1 METKGGSSAP
11 KPRRRVISVIS
22 SISLALGTLTAVP
35 PAFAAEL
42 VGKDIT
48 AKESDTFI
56 EKNNQKVSDIS
67 GNRSCAVDFYAPLDA
82 EPRAGL
88 ELFTIN
94 PSNGSPDKRA
104 FGFQYRITN
113 SQDRTFANLIVSDM
127 ARFTAIASGDIP
139 AMAVGS
145 ELGTNTG
152 FPKVNR
158 ESTKPMSVTTGRQT
172 EIGLV
177 ENFSK
182 EDVKKMATSDGIVS
196 AWKSQYT
203 ADNPK
208 LKAFEGPSAFVKAQ
222 VNPWPSEQVDCSPII
237 INWLDVDKAVIKP
250 GEQVKIGTINADDDS
265 LPRIR
270 VSAKTQRGS
279 YAGEVQ
285 RDGKDLYYTWPKFIG
300 EKWADDDTVSFTAI
314 ALPRNLDQLKAAA
327 TDPKNNENGEDT
339 YVYQE
344 SIDSLE
350 RYNKANEISTH
361 TITTDDEKYHDPQY
375 DPTQVQIIS
384 GITDGKPA
392 TSAQSVTF
400 TGIKDKI
407 ADLVKN
413 QLATVELDTELVQP
427 GWKAEFVDP
436 ASGDYTVKVTAP
448 FGGGEPRPGTFSQPV
463 VKVTYTNGS
472 VDSIPLLAIVRP
484 NNTQVTDVAYPTEP
498 AMGLQGA
505 DLTQSV
511 ALKRIL
517 GKGTPITP
525 ASYEVVPGSYPEGWT
540 VTVDADGTVHAT
552 SPKDAP
558 NNSSITPKV
567 KATYPDGTTDVVE
580 APFQV
585 VTSIKVPDYGSTAG
599 VVKDEL
605 SLKPVE
611 PENGLSGKPD
621 DAMPTSY
628 SFQDGATETT
638 FGDWKVTID
647 PTTGVISTTV
657 PDTALPG
664 AFLTV
669 PVVAHYDGGVAD
681 QTITGTFRVNGK
693 GDGKD
698 AAEYVERVTTAG
710 NPVESTI
717 RTQLSDPKLAKYEL
731 PKKLPQGWTVT
742 IDESGTVTATPP
754 KNAQPGDSATI
765 NVSVSYPDGTKA
777 LVPAE
782 FTVVGADKDAN
793 DPSYA
798 TVSGKPGTSTTS
810 KVDTTRMHA
819 LSEPKYSI
827 ITDPNEPG
835 YIAPPRNI
843 TWDMVKIDEKTGVIT
858 TPISDKAVPGSSA
871 DIPVKVTYKDGSTDT
886 TFATVVV
893 VGDQSRVY
901 SPVYNQST
909 TTPGNAVTSN
919 ITQGSQPPVRDL
931 QPTTPYEVPSDI
943 NGWKVSVD
951 KDGKVTAT
959 PPANARPGNHIDVP
973 VTVHYQDGSSDV
985 VYAPFVVNLTNNY
998 EATPVYPPKTVVP
1011 GETVTSPLNLDKPD
1025 DVNVSAND
1033 PYAIEASDTVKPT
1046 GNNNE
1051 FGNPEYA
1058 VTTDHGTWT
1067 VSLDNNGNV
1076 VATAPKEAQPGDMV
1090 SVPVKVTYADGT
1102 TDVSSAEINVAA
1114 QPTRPIPFTV
1124 EYKYDPTVESGTYK
1138 TETVG
1143 KPGLAELQNGEWV
1156 TTDKAVNEVVVVGT
1170 KPAQDSVSWTVPVPY
1185 QTVLRENK
1193 DLKPGETRVVQKGQN
1208 GELKKTVKFE
1218 ATGGKAT
1225 STSEETTKDAVQEII
1240 EYGPKAGATELVTT
1254 TTKPVPFTTEVT
1266 VDPDLAPGQKVV
1278 DQAGVLG
1285 EDTETSTQKL
1295 VDGKPSGDPQV
1306 TTERTKEPVN
1316 EKIRVGALTEN
1327 KDVTVTDVDIAYETQ
1342 IVFDPTMDAGTQE
1355 VAQAGKPGVLRIT
1368 TTKTIENSVVTDTQS
1383 TQERVTEPTPE
1394 IIRVGTKGATPTWT
1408 RSTAYGVKVVEDPSL
1423 PAGEHRVDPGVP
1435 GETKFTL
1442 GDDGEVTKT
1451 VVTEPKDEVITIG
1464 TGDKQTEITEA
1475 VTSPVPFKTKVIFD
1489 DTLAAGTVITDAEG
1503 ANGEEVTTKVW
1514 RLVNGEKQGDPTTT
1528 TVKTADPVDR
1538 VLRVGTKSVNIPP
1551 TYAKVDQ
1558 QPGTSAE
1565 VPVFEK
1571 SVFPEGASYEIDPSW
1586 KPGIEGWTASVD
1598 ENGTVTSNAP
1608 KTAKPGDSVVIP
1620 VKVTFKD
1627 GTTTL
1632 VPAVAGIPAN
1642 PNDESTRVQYEVESV
1657 NPGEQVTNKADP
1669 QGTENTFEVPA
1680 TVKGWTVSVDAN
1692 GNVTATAPKDAQP
1705 GDYVKVP
1712 VTVTPKDGGP
1722 TYTSYAVFTVL
1733 GGGTPSTPD
1742 NPTVPNKPIV
1752 ERTPTYP
1759 SQVITT
1765 DSGKTVTIPVF
1776 SGHKEGNTYELGKIP
1791 EGWTA
1796 TINKDTGE
1804 IQVTPPETAK
1814 DSVVEIPVKVTTP
1827 DGHELITTVV
1837 VTDQRNGSTP
1847 KPDPDASGSS
1857 EEQVQRC
1864 FANAF
1869 ATNSPILWLLPVAI
1883 LAAIGGPISQALQPQ
1898 INAANAQFNA
1908 LVRQYQEQFD
1918 RHHDN
1923 WGDHGR
1929 HGRRD
1934 DRPEWMR
1941 EAQAQIDAQIQAI
1954 NQQFAPLGEQLRPL
1968 GYALGAL
1975 GIVALASTL
1984 IAQACQ
1990 PEGFD
1995 HGMTILGSSE
2005 ESQNG
2010 SSEQGK
2016 DNNGS
2021 SSDKGKIYDAIMNGS
2036 SDKKN

>member
-1 METKGGSSAP
+1 
-11 KPRRRVISVIS
+11 
-22 SISLALGTLTAVP
+22 
-35 PAFAAEL
+35 
-42 VGKDIT
+42 
-48 AKESDTFI
+48 
-56 EKNNQKVSDIS
+56 
-67 GNRSCAVDFYAPLDA
+67 
-82 EPRAGL
+82 
-88 ELFTIN
+88 
-94 PSNGSPDKRA
+94 
-104 FGFQYRITN
+104 
-113 SQDRTFANLIVSDM
+113 
-127 ARFTAIASGDIP
+127 
-139 AMAVGS
+139 MAVGT
-145 ELGTNTG
+145 ELATG

-158 ESTKPMSVTTGRQT
+158 ESTKTIGVTPAGRQ
-172 EIGLV
+172 INIQLV
-177 ENFSK
+177 ENFS
-182 EDVKKMATSDGIVS
+182 EDDVKKMATSDGIVS

-203 ADNPK
+203 ADNPQNK
-208 LKAFEGPSAFVKAQ
+208 VFDTDSTFVTAQ
-222 VNPWPSEQVDCSPII
+222 VNPWPSEQVDCSPITI
-237 INWLDVDKAVIKP
+237 DWLDVDKAVIKP
-250 GEQVKIGTINADDDS
+250 GEQVKIGTINADNDS
-265 LPRIR
+265 LQRIR

-279 YAGEVQ
+279 YAGEVR

-300 EKWADDDTVSFTAI
+300 EKWADDDTVSFTAV
-314 ALPRNLDQLKAAA
+314 ALPRDLAQLQAAA
-327 TDPKNNENGEDT
+327 TDLVNNENGDDT
-339 YVYQE
+339 YVYQA
-344 SIDSLE
+344 SIDSLR
-350 RYNKANEISTH
+350 RYKVANEISTH
-361 TITTDDEKYHDPQY
+361 IITTDDEKYHDPQY
-375 DPTQVQIIS
+375 DPSQVQIIS
-384 GITDGKPA
+384 GIADGKPA

-400 TGIKDKI
+400 TEIKDKI
-407 ADLVKN
+407 ADLVTN

-427 GWKAEFVDP
+427 GWEAEFVDP
-436 ASGDYTVKVTAP
+436 ASGDYRVKVTAP

-472 VDSIPLLAIVRP
+472 VDSIPLLAVVRP
-484 NNTQVTDVAYPTEP
+484 NNTQVTDVTYPTEP
-498 AMGLQGA
+498 ATGLQGA
-505 DLTQSV
+505 ELTQP
-511 ALKRIL
+511 ATLKRIL

-525 ASYEVVPGSYPEGWT
+525 ARYEVVPGSYPEGWM

-558 NNSSITPKV
+558 NNSSITPQV
-567 KATYPDGTTDVVE
+567 KATYPDGTNDVVE

-599 VVKDEL
+599 AVKEEL
-605 SLKPVE
+605 SLKTVE

-628 SFQDGATETT
+628 SFQEGATEAT
-638 FGDWKVTID
+638 FGDWKVKID
-647 PTTGVISTTV
+647 PKTGVISTTV

-669 PVVAHYDGGVAD
+669 PVVAHYAGGIAD

-698 AAEYVERVTTAG
+698 AAEYLERVTTAG
-710 NPVESTI
+710 NSVDSTI

-742 IDESGTVTATPP
+742 VDESGTVTATPP

-765 NVSVSYPDGTKA
+765 NVSVTYPDGSKT

-798 TVSGKPGTSTTS
+798 TVGGKPGTSTTS

-819 LSEPKYSI
+819 LSEPTYSI

-843 TWDMVKIDEKTGVIT
+843 TWDMVEIDPKTGVVT
-858 TPISDKAVPGSSA
+858 TPINDKAVPGSSA
-871 DIPVKVTYKDGSTDT
+871 DIPVKVTYKDGSTDLT
-886 TFATVVV
+886 VATVVV

-901 SPVYNQST
+901 NPDYKQSI
-909 TTPGNAVTSN
+909 TTPGTAVTSN
-919 ITQGSQPPVRDL
+919 IMEGSQPPARDL
-931 QPTTPYEVPSDI
+931 QPTTPYEVPSDV
-943 NGWKVSVD
+943 NGWTVSVD
-951 KDGKVTAT
+951 ENGNVTAT
-959 PPANARPGNHIDVP
+959 PPANARPGDHIDVP

-998 EATPVYPPKTVVP
+998 EATPIYPPKTVVP

-1025 DVNVSAND
+1025 DVNVSAKD
-1033 PYAIEASDTVKPT
+1033 PYAIEASDTVTPT

-1067 VSLDNNGNV
+1067 VSLDNDGNV

-1102 TDVSSAEINVAA
+1102 TDVSSAEINVAD
-1114 QPTRPIPFTV
+1114 QPTRPVPFTV
-1124 EYKYDPTVESGTYK
+1124 EYKYDDTVEAGTYK

-1143 KPGLAELQNGEWV
+1143 RSGLAELQKGEWV
-1156 TTDKAVNEVVVVGT
+1156 TIEEPVNEVVVVGT

-1208 GELKKTVKFE
+1208 GELKKTVNFE
-1218 ATGGKAT
+1218 ATGGTAT

-1240 EYGPKAGATELVTT
+1240 EYGPKAGVTELVTT
-1254 TTKPVPFTTEVT
+1254 TTRPVPFTTEVT
-1266 VDPDLAPGQKVV
+1266 VDPTLAPGQKVV

-1285 EDTETSTQKL
+1285 EDTVTSTQKL
-1295 VDGKPSGDPQV
+1295 VDGEPSGDPQV
-1306 TTERTKEPVN
+1306 TTKRTKEPVN
-1316 EKIRVGALTEN
+1316 EKVRVGALTAN
-1327 KDVTVTDVDIAYETQ
+1327 KNVTVTDVDIAYETQ
-1342 IVFDPTMDAGTQE
+1342 IVFDPLMDAGTQE

-1368 TTKTIENSVVTDTQS
+1368 TTNTIENSVVTDTQS
-1383 TQERVTEPTPE
+1383 TQERLTEPTPE

-1442 GDDGEVTKT
+1442 GADGEVTKT

-1475 VTSPVPFKTKVIFD
+1475 VTSPVPFDTKVIFD
-1489 DTLAAGTVITDAEG
+1489 DTLAAGTVVTDAEG
-1503 ANGEEVTTKVW
+1503 ANGEQLTTKVW
-1514 RLVNGEKQGDPTTT
+1514 KLVNGEKQGDPTT

-1558 QPGTSAE
+1558 QPGSSAE
-1565 VPVFEK
+1565 VPVFEE

-1586 KPGIEGWTASVD
+1586 KPGIDGWTATVD

-1627 GTTTL
+1627 GTSTL
-1632 VPAVAGIPAN
+1632 VPAMAGIPAN

-1657 NPGEQVTNKADP
+1657 NPGEQVTNQADP
-1669 QGTENTFEVPA
+1669 QGTENTFEVPS
-1680 TVKGWTVSVDAN
+1680 TVKGWTVSVDDY

-1712 VTVTPKDGGP
+1712 VTVTPKDGSAS
-1722 TYTSYAVFTVL
+1722 YTVNAVFTVL

-1742 NPTVPNKPIV
+1742 NPTVPDKPIV

-1759 SQVITT
+1759 SQVISNE
-1765 DSGKTVTIPVF
+1765 SGTTVTIPVF
-1776 SGHKEGNTYELGKIP
+1776 SGHKDGNTYELGEVP

-1796 TINKDTGE
+1796 TIDKDTGE
-1804 IQVTPPETAK
+1804 LMVTPPETAK
-1814 DSVVEIPVKVTTP
+1814 DSVVEIPVKVKTP

-1864 FANAF
+1864 LANAF

-1918 RHHDN
+1918 RHRDN

-1929 HGRRD
+1929 NGRRD

-2005 ESQNG
+2005 ETQNG

-2016 DNNGS
+2016 DNKSS

>member
-42 VGKDIT
+42 VGEDIT
-48 AKESDTFI
+48 AKQSDTFI
-56 EKNNQKVSDIS
+56 EKNKQKVSDIS
-67 GNRSCAVDFYAPLDA
+67 GNGSCVVEFVKPLDA
-82 EPRAGL
+82 KPRAGL

-94 PSNGSPDKRA
+94 PSNDLPDKKS

-113 SQDRTFANLIVSDM
+113 SQDRTFANLTVSDSG
-127 ARFTAIASGDIP
+127 RFPVTPGEIP
-139 AMAVGS
+139 AMAEGS

-158 ESTKPMSVTTGRQT
+158 ESTKPIGVTTRGGQRNINLA
-172 EIGLV
+172 ES
-177 ENFSK
+177 FS
-182 EDVKKMATSDGIVS
+182 EDDVKNMATPDGIIS

-203 ADNPK
+203 ADNPR
-208 LKAFEGPSAFVKAQ
+208 LKAFETDSTIVTAQ
-222 VNPWPSEQVDCSPII
+222 VNPWPSEQVNCSPITI
-237 INWLDVDKAVIKP
+237 DWSNVDKAVIKP

-265 LPRIR
+265 LSRIK

-279 YAGEVQ
+279 YAGEVR

-300 EKWADDDTVSFTAI
+300 EKWADDDTVSFTAV
-314 ALPRNLDQLKAAA
+314 ALPRNLEQLKAAA
-327 TDPKNNENGEDT
+327 TDPVNNEDGDDT
-339 YVYQE
+339 YVYQS
-344 SIDSLE
+344 SIDLLE

-375 DPTQVQIIS
+375 DPSQVQIIS

-413 QLATVELDTELVQP
+413 QQATVELDTELVQP

-436 ASGDYTVKVTAP
+436 DKGDYTVKVTAP

-472 VDSIPLLAIVRP
+472 VDSIPLLAIVKP
-484 NNTQVTDVAYPTEP
+484 NNTQVTDVTYPTEP
-498 AMGLQGA
+498 ATGLQGA
-505 DLTQSV
+505 ELTQPV

-517 GKGTPITP
+517 GKGSPVKPT
-525 ASYEVVPGSYPEGWT
+525 SYEVVPGSYPEGWT

-605 SLKPVE
+605 SLTPVE
-611 PENGLSGKPD
+611 PKNGLSGKPD

-638 FGDWKVTID
+638 IGDWKVAVD

-669 PVVAHYDGGVAD
+669 PVVAHYAGGVAD

-742 IDESGTVTATPP
+742 VDESGTVTATPP
-754 KNAQPGDSATI
+754 KDAQPGDSATI
-765 NVSVSYPDGTKA
+765 KVSVSYPDGTKA

-1046 GNNNE
+1046 GNNNQ

-1067 VSLDNNGNV
+1067 VSLDKDGNV

-1124 EYKYDPTVESGTYK
+1124 EYRYDPTVESGTYK

-1156 TTDKAVNEVVVVGT
+1156 TTKEAVNEVVVVGT

-1208 GELKKTVKFE
+1208 GELKKTVNFE

-1278 DQAGVLG
+1278 VQAGVLG

-1295 VDGKPSGDPQV
+1295 VDGEPSGDPQV
-1306 TTERTKEPVN
+1306 TTKRTKEPVN
-1316 EKIRVGALTEN
+1316 EKIRVGALTAN
-1327 KDVTVTDVDIAYETQ
+1327 KNVTVTDVDIAYETQ
-1342 IVFDPTMDAGTQE
+1342 IVFDPSMDAGTQE

-1368 TTKTIENSVVTDTQS
+1368 TTNTIENSVVTDTQS

-1442 GDDGEVTKT
+1442 GGDGEVTKT

-1475 VTSPVPFKTKVIFD
+1475 VTSPVPFNTKVIFD

-1514 RLVNGEKQGDPTTT
+1514 KLVNGEKQGDPTTT

-1586 KPGIEGWTASVD
+1586 KPGIDGWTATVD

-1627 GTTTL
+1627 GTSTL
-1632 VPAVAGIPAN
+1632 VPAMAGIPAN
-1642 PNDESTRVQYEVESV
+1642 PNNESTRVQYEVESV
-1657 NPGEQVTNKADP
+1657 NPGEQVTNQADP

-1680 TVKGWTVSVDAN
+1680 TVKGWTVSVDDN

-1712 VTVTPKDGGP
+1712 VTVTPKDGSAS
-1722 TYTSYAVFTVL
+1722 YTSYAVFTVL

-1742 NPTVPNKPIV
+1742 NPTVPDKPIV

-1776 SGHKEGNTYELGKIP
+1776 SGHKDGNTYELGKIP

-1796 TINKDTGE
+1796 TIDKDTGE
-1804 IQVTPPETAK
+1804 LQVTPPETAK

-1837 VTDQRNGSTP
+1837 VTDQRKGSTP
-1847 KPDPDASGSS
+1847 KPNPDASGSS

-1995 HGMTILGSSE
+1995 HGMTILGSSK